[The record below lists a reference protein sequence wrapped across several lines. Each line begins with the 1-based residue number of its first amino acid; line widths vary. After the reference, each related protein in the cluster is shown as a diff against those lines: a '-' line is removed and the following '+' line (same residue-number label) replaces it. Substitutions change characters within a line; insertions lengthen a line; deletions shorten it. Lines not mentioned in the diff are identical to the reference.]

1 MPVNALDVALGAL
14 MVAAGLAGWRLG
26 LITRAL
32 SWAGLAAG
40 VVLAARLLPGVAR
53 TAESSTGRA
62 ELALI
67 GLGLLLAGAFLGQAI
82 GLVAG
87 SRLRVGVRGPRLQ
100 RVDAI
105 GGAVA
110 GVLGVLVAVWLVVPA
125 LADVPGTAARQAR
138 GSRIARVVA
147 NVFPPAPDATRTLRT
162 LLGEDYPRVFD
173 GLGPTPA
180 TGPPPRVSG
189 IDPATA
195 ARAAAATVKVVGEAC
210 GRIQEGT
217 GFVAR
222 PGLVVTNAHVVSGES
237 RTTLERSDGARVDA
251 VVVAFDPARD
261 LAVLSAPALDRPALP
276 LGSVQ
281 PGVRGAVYG
290 HPGGGPLQASPFRVD
305 RRIRAVG
312 RDIYGSSRT
321 ERDVLVLAADLEP
334 GDSGSALVSRGGRV
348 AGVAFAIAPDRP
360 GVAYALTPAEVR
372 AVLDTVP
379 ETRSPAATG
388 PCLD

>member
-1 MPVNALDVALGAL
+1 LPFNALDLALGAM

-26 LITRAL
+26 LVTRAL
-32 SWAGLAAG
+32 SWAGLAGG
-40 VVLAARLLPGVAR
+40 VVLAARLLPRIAR
-53 TAESSTGRA
+53 SADASTGRA

-67 GLGLLLAGAFLGQAI
+67 GIGLLLAGAFLGQAI

-87 SRLRVGVRGPRLQ
+87 SRLRVGVRGERARQ
-100 RVDAI
+100 IDSV

-147 NVFPPAPDATRTLRT
+147 EVFPPAPDATRTLRR
-162 LLGEDYPRVFD
+162 LLGEGYPRVFD
-173 GLGPTPA
+173 SLRPTPA
-180 TGPPPRVSG
+180 SGPPPRVSG
-189 IDPATA
+189 IDPATS

-222 PGLVVTNAHVVSGES
+222 AGLVVTNAHVVSGEP
-237 RTTLERSDGARVDA
+237 RTTLERSDGVQVDA
-251 VVVAFDPARD
+251 LVVAFDPARD
-261 LAVLSAPALDRPALP
+261 IAVLSAPDLDRPALP
-276 LGSVQ
+276 LGEVES
-281 PGVRGAVYG
+281 GARGAVYG
-290 HPGGGPLQASPFRVD
+290 HPGGGPLEASPFRVD

-312 RDIYGSSRT
+312 RDIYGAART

-334 GDSGSALVSRGGRV
+334 GDSGSALVAPDGQV
-348 AGVAFAIAPDRP
+348 IGVAFAIAPDRP
-360 GVAYALTPAEVR
+360 GVAYALTPAEIR
-372 AVLDTVP
+372 AVLARVP
-379 ETRSPAATG
+379 PAATAAATG
-388 PCLD
+388 PCIT